1 MKKIALCSLL
11 VGLCSISA
19 VPVFAGTCDIRS
31 LTWNEDEEGDEYLY
45 LSQSHRQNQRAFAC
59 ETGGDNSNCSNGA
72 KVVISGEGQ
81 HIGDV
86 FTTNGTEVYQCRTT
100 GWASPADDKW
110 TQEGTSSLPH
120 CKEIKGYEKFSE
132 MDAYNVIYC
141 KKIEMSGNR
150 KYCVAREEGDVCI
163 GRADCKDCEKTVE
176 NQCTFSDG
184 SKHNL
189 GESVEY
195 DCSQAPNT
203 PEFQQNART
212 GVKCY
217 QSCLRR
223 LSDNALTNYW
233 SVKTCPKGK
242 GYVAFDS
249 SDYQK
254 YTPDIPG
261 YKRCDNANVLPEIVV
276 TPEIKSCKDS
286 RSTVNGKACCDIPS
300 NEAKY
305 DAKTDKC
312 NCLNDKVFEIDASG
326 RGKCVAKEQNEE
338 PCYYNYTGYIRCPN
352 GNFSLTMKQYKLE
365 KSDLEGKSCDEF
377 KRLYENDVNAS
388 ETLRA
393 KICAEKQSA
402 IVVTVPVGPS
412 ETQIK
417 DARDTLKT
425 FAANAEAGKS
435 GWKTAEGKFNTTRL
449 ASDLT
454 AGVVLGT
461 VGGVVSGVVIKK
473 KQVEKGFDALHCTVG
488 GQKIADWGDTF
499 TVGLQR

>member
-11 VGLCSISA
+11 VGLCA
-19 VPVFAGTCDIRS
+19 V
-31 LTWNEDEEGDEYLY
+31 
-45 LSQSHRQNQRAFAC
+45 
-59 ETGGDNSNCSNGA
+59 NC
-72 KVVISGEGQ
+72 
-81 HIGDV
+81 
-86 FTTNGTEVYQCRTT
+86 
-100 GWASPADDKW
+100 WAN
-110 TQEGTSSLPH
+110 
-120 CKEIKGYEKFSE
+120 CGYEVVRDKSASDEDIFFSSTRPDYKDGVPKAIICGKQQSMQFCE
-132 MDAYNVIYC
+132 DKTWIYVVAEHYNTTYGKGINKIYSC
-141 KKIEMSGNR
+141 
-150 KYCVAREEGDVCI
+150 D
-163 GRADCKDCEKTVE
+163 
-176 NQCTFSDG
+176 
-184 SKHNL
+184 
-189 GESVEY
+189 ESVINHNWGLRYASELKQLRKCP
-195 DCSQAPNT
+195 DDT
-203 PEFQQNART
+203 P
-212 GVKCY
+212 
-217 QSCLRR
+217 
-223 LSDNALTNYW
+223 
-233 SVKTCPKGK
+233 
-242 GYVAFDS
+242 GYVRV
-249 SDYQK
+249 
-254 YTPDIPG
+254 DIPG
-261 YKRCDNANVLPEIVV
+261 YDDGKLIFGLPIESGKAFVNLCWK
-276 TPEIKSCKDS
+276 ECKDCNETVVENVVDECPDGTERATKDIDGIS
-286 RSTVNGKACCDIPS
+286 SCTGDKCELIKAGECIDRKFLRCMEAVANNLKVVWNVQRCICTDDGKEFDYETRSCAGGGNNAGTTCEQLYPNGSAERLACCRAGKETS
-300 NEAKY
+300 WTGTA
-305 DAKTDKC
+305 TSGTCKC
-312 NCLNDKVFEIDASG
+312 VDETKKWTYTAG
-326 RGKCVAKEQNEE
+326 ARTGQCVAKEQKQEQQNEE

-402 IVVTVPVGPS
+402 VVVTVPVGPS

-425 FAANAEAGKS
+425 FAANAESNAS